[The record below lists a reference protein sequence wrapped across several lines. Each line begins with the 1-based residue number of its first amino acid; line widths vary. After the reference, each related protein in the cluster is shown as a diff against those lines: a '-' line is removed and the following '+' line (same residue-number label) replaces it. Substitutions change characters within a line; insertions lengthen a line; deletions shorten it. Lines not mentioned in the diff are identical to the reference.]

1 MRSVDIVITPAQV
14 ANLNV
19 QQHGAPQPPPLGL
32 TPGQTVEALVLQTL
46 ADGRARI
53 AVANTVLDVETT
65 VPLLPG
71 AQVKLAVSETADGIK
86 LTIVPSAPGGAP
98 ATGTAVT
105 APGAGA
111 VADLAKSFATPTVTA
126 PATPATPG
134 APAPAVA
141 LAEAVET
148 AATRQGSLAPL
159 MADVANL
166 VDTHTLPPRVRDA
179 AMQLLALRLPGGGD
193 ITAEDVQRAFTRS
206 GTLMEARLGA
216 AASGQASAGDPE
228 VLAAFGRISDS
239 PPDLKLALV
248 VLRQVLK
255 SWMDG
260 GLTGGGL
267 DAPEHNTSTLPP
279 AGPSGTA
286 APHGHASAPVPP
298 PYRGGPTQG
307 QPPVGPSIGPG
318 APPEAIGAQ
327 LLAET
332 DAAIARQTLMQA
344 ASLPDSHDA
353 GMPRAQHADVRW
365 NFEIPIVM
373 PQGTTI
379 AQFEIERDGQG
390 RAPDDPQRVWRV
402 RFALDV
408 EPMGPVHGQISFN
421 PSADGPRTSVMLWAD
436 RAESAAKLRANT
448 QQLTEALRTAEL
460 APGDVSVRAGNPPP
474 TTDAPPAGH
483 FLDRAS

>member
-1 MRSVDIVITPAQV
+1 VDIVVTPAQV

-19 QQHGAPQPPPLGL
+19 QQQGAPQPPPLGL
-32 TPGQTVEALVLQTL
+32 TAGQTVEALVLQTL

-53 AVANTVLDVETT
+53 AVAHTVLDVETT
-65 VPLLPG
+65 VPLTPG
-71 AQVKLAVSETADGIK
+71 DKVQLAVSDTPDGIK
-86 LTIVPSAPGGAP
+86 LTIVPAGSGGTPAP
-98 ATGTAVT
+98 AKSSA
-105 APGAGA
+105 ASPSAGA
-111 VADLAKSFATPTVTA
+111 VADLAKSFTTPNATA
-126 PATPATPG
+126 PATPVTPS

-159 MADVANL
+159 MADVASL
-166 VDTHTLPPRVRDA
+166 VDNLTLPPQVRDA
-179 AMQLLALRLPGGGD
+179 AVQLLALRLSGGGD

-216 AASGQASAGDPE
+216 AASGQLPVADP
-228 VLAAFGRISDS
+228 AKMMTFDNISDS

-260 GLTGGGL
+260 SLTGGL
-267 DAPEHNTSTLPP
+267 DAPEHNTGSLPP
-279 AGPSGTA
+279 TGTPGTTM
-286 APHGHASAPVPP
+286 PHTNANAPVPP
-298 PYRGGPTQG
+298 PYRGGPTMG
-307 QPPVGPSIGPG
+307 QPPVGPSIGPS
-318 APPEAIGAQ
+318 ASPEAIGAH

-344 ASLPDSHDA
+344 ASLPDGHDQ
-353 GMPRAQHADVRW
+353 GLPRTQHADVRW
-365 NFEIPIVM
+365 NFEIPIMM

-436 RAESAAKLRANT
+436 REESATRLRANT

-460 APGDVSVRAGNPPP
+460 APGDVSVRAGNPPQVAV
-474 TTDAPPAGH
+474 APPAGH